1 MSPKVG
7 ELFAGIGGFGL
18 AAQRAGFDLAWA
30 CEIDDFASR
39 VYEARFPM
47 MPVHP
52 DVRDF
57 EGVSVD
63 CITAGFP
70 CQDLSIAGKRKGL
83 VGERSGLFWEIVR
96 IAGRLRP
103 RWLLL
108 ENVPGLFS
116 SHQGRDFET
125 VLAALDE
132 LGYGVSWRVLDAQ
145 FFGVPQR
152 RRRVFIVGHLGSS
165 CPAEVLFEPEGVPGD
180 SPKGREARAGITQS
194 LTRSLGRGGADDNDA
209 QGGLLVT
216 GTLSAEH
223 GRNRGLGNENESDL
237 VVIEDVGRKMSGDGR
252 VGAGVRTDGICY
264 THQAG
269 TRHAI
274 ARPLTA
280 TSYKGH
286 DEDTDTIV
294 TAATLVN
301 PGRQW
306 NSPQNLP
313 NLVTHSLRAEGA
325 DASEDGTGRGTPIVP
340 VYAIGSHAG
349 AADGEVT
356 NRSHASGG
364 PVGSNISEGLAY
376 SLRGGRKQSIV
387 ETRPRRLTPRE
398 CERLQGFPDDWTLI
412 EGASDS
418 ARYRALGNAVAVPCV
433 EWILRRLMAVA

>member
-223 GRNRGLGNENESDL
+223 GRNRGLGNE
-237 VVIEDVGRKMSGDGR
+237 
-252 VGAGVRTDGICY
+252 
-264 THQAG
+264 
-269 TRHAI
+269 
-274 ARPLTA
+274 
-280 TSYKGH
+280 
-286 DEDTDTIV
+286 EDTDTI
-294 TAATLVN
+294 
-301 PGRQW
+301 
-306 NSPQNLP
+306 
-313 NLVTHSLRAEGA
+313 VTHSLRAEGA